1 MGAVFVPYRGIYFL
15 YEYLDGYITEEELVF
30 VPYRGIYFL
39 YQQKKI
45 FENIIEECFRPL
57 SGNLLSL
64 RYYYSDAKV
73 KDVDGFS
80 SPIGESTFSTNSYI
94 FSPTLISFSSPIGES
109 TFSTQYKSDK
119 KSYYFLQFSSPIGE
133 STFSTCIRVSE
144 RLRYLRV
151 FVPYRGIY
159 FLYCDAR
166 E

>member
-80 SPIGESTFSTNSYI
+80 SPIGESTFSTAMQGNSTGSQDG
-94 FSPTLISFSSPIGES
+94 FRPLSGNLLSLP
-109 TFSTQYKSDK
+109 
-119 KSYYFLQFSSPIGE
+119 
-133 STFSTCIRVSE
+133 
-144 RLRYLRV
+144 
-151 FVPYRGIY
+151 
-159 FLYCDAR
+159 
-166 E
+166 